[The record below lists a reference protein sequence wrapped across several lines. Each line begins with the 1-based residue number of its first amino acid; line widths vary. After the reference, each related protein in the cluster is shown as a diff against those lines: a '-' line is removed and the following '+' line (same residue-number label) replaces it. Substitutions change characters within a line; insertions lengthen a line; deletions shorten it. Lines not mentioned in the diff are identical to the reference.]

1 MKVLNY
7 NRGHAALLLTAMLFG
22 LAFIFQRHAAQATT
36 ALWFNAWRFS
46 IATLFLGA
54 CWFVLQQLRPRA
66 SHGRFPLFGIVGGLL
81 MFGGMMAQQWGL
93 AHTTAGKSGFLTGLY
108 VVLVPVVGLL
118 FGMRAGKA
126 TVAAV
131 ILAAIGLYCFAGIR
145 SDSAALNWNIGD
157 SVTLIGTVC
166 WTLQVLWTGLAVRH
180 CDILAFS
187 VMQIGTVAV
196 LSIIG
201 VLSQSGIS
209 GVLDFE
215 LLHFTA
221 WDLAFTGIGSS
232 ALAFF
237 MQSVGQCRVPAAH
250 AAIILSLEA
259 VFALLFGWLFLSEL
273 VTPLM
278 LLGSGFMLS
287 AMLVAQYDEVAD
299 NPSFDADK

>member
-1 MKVLNY
+1 MQRVQY

-22 LAFIFQRHAAQATT
+22 LAFIFQRHAAQVSS

-46 IATLFLGA
+46 VATVFLGS
-54 CWFVLQQLRPRA
+54 CWLVLQRIRPRA
-66 SHGRFPLFGIVGGLL
+66 SHGRFPVFGVIGGLL

-126 TVAAV
+126 TIAAV
-131 ILAAIGLYCFAGIR
+131 VLAAIGLYCFAGIR

-157 SVTLIGTVC
+157 SVTLLGTLC
-166 WTLQVLWTGLAVRH
+166 WTMQVLWTGIAVRH

-187 VMQIGTVAV
+187 VMQIATVAL
-196 LSIIG
+196 LSTLG
-201 VLSQSGIS
+201 VLSQEGID
-209 GVLDFE
+209 GVFDLD
-215 LLHFTA
+215 LLRFTM
-221 WDLAFTGIGSS
+221 WDLLFTGIGSS

-259 VFALLFGWLFLSEL
+259 VFALLFGWLFLSES
-273 VTPLM
+273 VTLLM
-278 LLGSGFMLS
+278 LLGSGFMLV
-287 AMLVAQYDEVAD
+287 AMLVAQYDGVVAE
-299 NPSFDADK
+299 ADK